1 MRRLTICLL
10 FMMMALSFSGM
21 AAAASYADYFHGI
34 VAEHSGI
41 EMPGTAY
48 QFLQANEAKIFG
60 GTDPYSLDSVAKKV
74 INQDVKSNYL
84 DYATTVISKSELTIQ
99 KAQYVNYE
107 NGRKLTIAM
116 AKSGNQSPTY
126 YQILYYGSQT
136 IPEGS
141 GYTAN
146 GIIVGQT
153 EVTLT
158 NALGQQWNEP
168 MYVIVAGNIYTTLSK
183 WADQKSAVDKQ
194 RQEERKEQIKNNA
207 NGEEYV
213 LRLRDG
219 SNAEDFWLVNEGK
232 MPITIKSIQVGKY
245 VIQPNAT
252 LDTLQKYH
260 FNAATFGM
268 NYYSWVASTSG
279 GDAKIIVETDAGNYV
294 KEGYNSL
301 KKAK

>member
-10 FMMMALSFSGM
+10 LVLVLSISGM
-21 AAAASYADYFHGI
+21 AVAASYADYFRDI
-34 VAEHSGI
+34 VAEYSGI
-41 EMPGTAY
+41 EISGDSY
-48 QFLQANEAKIFG
+48 QFLQDNEARLFG
-60 GTDPYSLDSVAKKV
+60 STDSYSLDAVAKKV

-84 DYATTVISKSELTIQ
+84 DYATTIISKSELTIQ
-99 KAQYVNYE
+99 KTEYVSYD
-107 NGRKLTIAM
+107 NGQKLTVAM
-116 AKSGNQSPTY
+116 AQSGKQSPVY
-126 YQILYYGSQT
+126 YQILYYGNKT
-136 IPEGS
+136 ISEGS

-168 MYVIVAGNIYTTLSK
+168 MYVIVAGNVYTTLSK

-194 RQEERKEQIKNNA
+194 RQEERKEQIKSNA
-207 NGEEYV
+207 NGEDYI
-213 LRLRDG
+213 LRLRDE

-232 MPITIKSIQVGKY
+232 LPITIKSIRVGKHI
-245 VIQPNAT
+245 IQPNVT

-268 NYYSWVASTSG
+268 NYYSWIASTSG

-294 KEGYNSL
+294 KEGYSNL
-301 KKAK
+301 RKLN